1 MTEAPIVATITSVH
15 QDDFPISSRHHTLP
29 TRTTRKS
36 KKLRPRRDA
45 ERTKALILAAA
56 GVEFSARGFSNA
68 FVDTIAARTHVN
80 KRMIYYY
87 FGSKRDLYIAVLK
100 NEYKN
105 IREAE
110 QGLDL
115 DHLAPVEALRQYTE
129 FALNYYR
136 DNEQFVHLVN
146 LENVMK
152 GKHLASS
159 KSFQSLN
166 QPIVETLRQILER
179 GAAQGIFRTGVDPI
193 DLHLT
198 ISSLGFF
205 YISNHYTFGAI
216 FSYDMTSSKAF
227 EQRKRVIVDLILR
240 YVTDVRPAL

>member
-1 MTEAPIVATITSVH
+1 M
-15 QDDFPISSRHHTLP
+15 P
-29 TRTTRKS
+29 TRPARKS
-36 KKLRPRRDA
+36 TKDRPRRDA

-56 GVEFSARGFSNA
+56 GAEFAARGFSNA
-68 FVDTIAARTHVN
+68 FVDTIAARTHVT

-110 QGLDL
+110 QSLDL
-115 DHLAPVEALRQYTE
+115 DHLPPVEALRQYTE

-152 GKHLASS
+152 GRHLTSS

-166 QPIVETLRQILER
+166 QPIVTTLQRILQR
-179 GAAQGIFRTGVDPI
+179 GVAQGIFRDGIDAI

-205 YISNHYTFGAI
+205 YISNRYTFGAV
-216 FSYDMTSSKAF
+216 FPYDMTSSKAF
-227 EQRKRVIVDLILR
+227 ERRKNVIVDLVLR
-240 YVTDVRPAL
+240 YVSR